1 MWIERYSEGQK
12 SSTGVAP
19 VYFSFKLAAR
29 RAKPE
34 YHLSFGAGIR
44 HFYITLKQAEEEP
57 GTKSFKGETSYK
69 I

>member
-1 MWIERYSEGQK
+1 MYSEGQK
-12 SSTGVAP
+12 SSTEAAP
-19 VYFSFKLAAR
+19 AYPSFKLAAR

-44 HFYITLKQAEEEP
+44 PLLQSDTLKQAEEEP
-57 GTKSFKGETSYK
+57 GTKSLKGKMGYK